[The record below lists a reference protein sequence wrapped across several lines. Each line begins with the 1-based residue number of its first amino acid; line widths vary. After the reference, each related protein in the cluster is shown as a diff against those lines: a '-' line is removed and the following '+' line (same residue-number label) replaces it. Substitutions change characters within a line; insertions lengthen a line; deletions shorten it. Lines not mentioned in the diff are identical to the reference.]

1 MLKLPIDFYLRSDVV
16 QISRDLLGK
25 TLVTNIDGVYTSG
38 RIVETEAYCGSN
50 DKASHA
56 NNGKRTART
65 EVAFGQ
71 GGVAYIYLCYG
82 IHHLFNVVVNEQ
94 DMADVV
100 LIRAIEPLEGHEAMA
115 LRRNMSAK
123 KHQLTAGPGAL
134 TQALGIK
141 TGMTGTS
148 LLGDYIWIE
157 DTDVAVAD
165 KKIATR
171 TRVGVGYA
179 EEDALKP
186 WRFSIGDNPWVSKA
200 K

>member
-1 MLKLPIDFYLRSDVV
+1 MKLPIEFYLTEDVV
-16 QISRDLLGK
+16 EIAKDLLGK

-38 RIVETEAYCGSN
+38 VIVETEAYCGNN

-56 NNGKRTART
+56 NNGKRTPRT

-71 GGVAYIYLCYG
+71 GGVAYVYLCYG
-82 IHHLFNVVVNEQ
+82 IHHLFNVVVNKR
-94 DMADVV
+94 DKADVV
-100 LIRAIEPLEGHEAMA
+100 LIRAIEPKEGLEEMV
-115 LRRNMSAK
+115 LRRHMSANK
-123 KHQLTAGPGAL
+123 YQLTAGPGAM

-141 TGMTGTS
+141 TAMTGTS
-148 LLGDYIWIE
+148 LMDDTIWIE
-157 DTDVAVAD
+157 DTGITVANE
-165 KKIATR
+165 KMKIG

-186 WRFSIGDNPWVSKA
+186 WRFSIKDNPCVSKA